1 MRRIVPLILALVIGG
16 LVFYFL
22 TGMGGVDTASSL
34 EPIELPESLGAF
46 KQTGVQLGKEAMND
60 FQRQHQKKIP
70 IRQGARGEYSDG
82 TNKLELW
89 AGSGT
94 SEAHAKQMISD
105 MTKTIGKANLIFTEP
120 KLMAVPGGEVHK
132 TIGQERANYYFV
144 KANNVYW
151 VAITAPDPDA
161 VIREIFPAFYQN

>member
-1 MRRIVPLILALVIGG
+1 M
-16 LVFYFL
+16 FYFL
-22 TGMGGVDTASSL
+22 TGMGGTDSASQL
-34 EPIELPESLGAF
+34 QPIELPESLGAF

-94 SEAHAKQMISD
+94 SEAHAKQMVSD
-105 MTKTIGKANLIFTEP
+105 MTGKIGKAHIIFSEP
-120 KLMAVPGGEVHK
+120 KLFDVPGGQVYK
-132 TIGQERANYYFV
+132 TVGQEKSNYYWV
-144 KANNVYW
+144 KGNNVYW
-151 VAITAPDPDA
+151 AGIKAADPDA
-161 VIREIFPAFYQN
+161 VIRAIYPEFAK